1 MSYELRK
8 AQRELD
14 DFLEKN
20 PDLIQTQKYIDNMLS
35 RSTDRIGTLSFL
47 ISDNLSELQTEL
59 KLLKIKIKEI
69 TK

>member
-20 PDLIQTQKYIDNMLS
+20 PDLINMQRSIDKMLN
-35 RSTDRIGTLSFL
+35 RSTDRIKKLSFL

-59 KLLKIKIKEI
+59 KLLKYKIEEVIK
-69 TK
+69 

>member
-20 PDLIQTQKYIDNMLS
+20 PDLINTQRSIDNMLN

-59 KLLKIKIKEI
+59 KLLKYKLEEMIK
-69 TK
+69 